1 LLKKRGTELTK
12 GLVMKK
18 IFATVALASTVIAST
33 FCAMYGTNVSAN
45 EPVKAPAG
53 AAAPTRAELLT
64 RGQQIAGAVCVACH
78 GLDGM
83 SIVPANPNI
92 AGMPPQYIAKQ
103 LEHFKTGTRKNA
115 VMQGMSANLSTS
127 DMAALGEYYFAQV
140 PKVNAAARDK
150 AVAERGQQIYR
161 AGIADAKVP
170 ACAGCHGGAG
180 AGIPSIYPRLAGQ
193 WPDYTYEQLQH
204 YVSGAR
210 KHPMMSAVVSRMK
223 ESDLRAVAEYVA
235 GMRTN

>member
-1 LLKKRGTELTK
+1 
-12 GLVMKK
+12 MKK
-18 IFATVALASTVIAST
+18 IFATLALTSTSVSMLFASVFLAAYSLIASQD
-33 FCAMYGTNVSAN
+33 VSAN
-45 EPVKAPAG
+45 EPAKAAS
-53 AAAPTRAELLT
+53 AVAVPTRAELLT

-83 SIVPANPNI
+83 SVVPANPNI

-103 LEHFKTGTRKNA
+103 LEHFKAGTRKNA
-115 VMQGMSANLSTS
+115 VMQGMSANLTPS

-150 AVAERGQQIYR
+150 AIAERGQQIYR
-161 AGIADAKVP
+161 AGIAEAKVP

-210 KHPMMSAVVSRMK
+210 KHPMMSTVVSRMK